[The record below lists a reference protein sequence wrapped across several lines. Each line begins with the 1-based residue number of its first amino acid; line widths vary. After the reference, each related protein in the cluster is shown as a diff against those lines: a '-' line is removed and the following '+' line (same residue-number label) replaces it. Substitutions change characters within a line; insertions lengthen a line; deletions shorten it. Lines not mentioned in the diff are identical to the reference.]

1 MTMVL
6 MPPILLVLLYEI
18 DWQQNFCYDCLRF
31 EAAVTVRVE
40 MVGQPTRLSLSL
52 SLSRLKIIFKVRT
65 FEVGPPDFPNATP
78 VSLPFSLPLLLLLP
92 RDER

>member
-1 MTMVL
+1 MVG
-6 MPPILLVLLYEI
+6 V
-18 DWQQNFCYDCLRF
+18 F
-31 EAAVTVRVE
+31 A
-40 MVGQPTRLSLSL
+40 VGQPTRL

-78 VSLPFSLPLLLLLP
+78 VSLPFSLLLLLLP